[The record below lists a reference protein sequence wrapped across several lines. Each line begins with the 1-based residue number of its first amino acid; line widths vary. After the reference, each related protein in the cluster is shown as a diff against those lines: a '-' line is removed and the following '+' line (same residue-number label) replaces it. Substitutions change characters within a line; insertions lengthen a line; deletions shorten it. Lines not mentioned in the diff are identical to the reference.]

1 MAKATSTPADSI
13 VAADLALARKVLA
26 TEAAAISGLIDCLD
40 ERFTQAVDLI
50 AACRGRV
57 IVTGM
62 GKSGIIARKI
72 AATLSSTG
80 TSAFFIHPA
89 EAIHG
94 DLGAL
99 QQEDVVV
106 ALSHSGETYELL
118 RLLEAIRR
126 LGAKLIALTG
136 HIHSTLGQAADLVL
150 DCHVD
155 EEACPLNL
163 APTASTTASLALGDA
178 LAMTVLVRKGFK
190 EEDFANL
197 HPGGK
202 LGKRLMRAEALMH
215 AGAALPT
222 VGLNAAMR
230 DVIYEMSS
238 KGLGMTCVIDDNQ
251 QLAGIITDGDLRR
264 HMTSAS
270 TLLEQTARDVMT
282 LSPVTIAGTL
292 LVAEALNI
300 MEARKITSLIVVDE
314 DRVRGVL
321 HLHDL
326 WRTDLI

>member
-1 MAKATSTPADSI
+1 MPTTPADRSL
-13 VAADLALARKVLA
+13 AADLALARQVLE
-26 TEAAAISGLIDCLD
+26 TEAAAIRGLIECLD

-50 AACRGRV
+50 AGCRGRV

-80 TSAFFIHPA
+80 TSAFFVHPA
-89 EAIHG
+89 DAVHG

-99 QQEDVVV
+99 QMEDVVL

-136 HIHSTLGQAADLVL
+136 QVNSTLGQAADIVL
-150 DCHVD
+150 DCHID

-215 AGAALPT
+215 GGPALPA
-222 VGLNAAMR
+222 VSVDARMR

-238 KGLGMTCVIDDNQ
+238 KGLGMTCVLD
-251 QLAGIITDGDLRR
+251 AGRRLVGVITDGDLRR
-264 HMTSAS
+264 HMTDSS
-270 TLLEQTARDVMT
+270 QILERTARDVMT
-282 LSPVTIAGTL
+282 PNPITVRGTL

-300 MEARKITSLIVVDE
+300 MEERKITSLIVVDDAE
-314 DRVRGVL
+314 VRGVL

-326 WRTDLI
+326 WRSDLI